1 MGVHGQSWQESDVE
15 ENKNNLREI
24 VWLWLEVVD
33 EVARRACSRPGGWMQ
48 PFASLYRARRWGGCR
63 GLRGLSGGGPGCR
76 GLSGGGRGCR
86 GLSGGD
92 PQANAGGAVQ
102 PGGGGHPRRPSLPR
116 RRGHDLRLGGERR
129 ARRIRTEDRHVSLAG
144 RGTGSV

>member
-1 MGVHGQSWQESDVE
+1 MAVHGQSWEESDAE

-33 EVARRACSRPGGWMQ
+33 EVARRARSRPGGWMQ
-48 PFASLYRARRWGGCR
+48 PFTSLYRARRWGGCR
-63 GLRGLSGGGPGCR
+63 GLRGLSGGG
-76 GLSGGGRGCR
+76 RGCR

-92 PQANAGGAVQ
+92 PQPNAGGAVQ

-116 RRGHDLRLGGERR
+116 RRGHDVRFGGKRR
-129 ARRIRTEDRHVSLAG
+129 ARRIRTEDRHISLAG

>member
-1 MGVHGQSWQESDVE
+1 VE

-86 GLSGGD
+86 GLAGGD
-92 PQANAGGAVQ
+92 PQADAGGAVQ

-116 RRGHDLRLGGERR
+116 RRGPGPPARGG
-129 ARRIRTEDRHVSLAG
+129 G
-144 RGTGSV
+144 RG